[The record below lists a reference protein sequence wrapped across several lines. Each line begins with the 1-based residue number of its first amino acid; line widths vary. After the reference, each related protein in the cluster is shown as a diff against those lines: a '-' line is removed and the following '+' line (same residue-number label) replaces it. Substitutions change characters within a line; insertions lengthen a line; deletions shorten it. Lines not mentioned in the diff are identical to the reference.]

1 MRVFH
6 GPNNIG
12 GAAGVLAAAQRSLGV
27 EATSVCYATG
37 TYAFSTDRT
46 LQSGL
51 QSRLALLAMARE
63 FDVFHFYYGESLS
76 GARLVDIPWLRRAG
90 KQVYF
95 YFCGCDLRD
104 SKYVIANQ
112 EISACAECWP
122 MGCSA
127 NRELAV
133 SVARESDGVF
143 VSTPDLLDF
152 VPDATLLPQPLV
164 LDRFETL
171 RDEIEPDGGGPV
183 RVAHAPSSRRI
194 KGTHYVEEAVASLQD
209 RGMDVELVLVEGR
222 SYEESLAIYASCH
235 VGVDQMLIGAYGGF
249 AVEMMALGKPA
260 VCYLS
265 PRVLERY
272 PVRPPIVSAE
282 PTMLADVLADLI
294 ERRAEWPTIGAAG
307 IDYVHA
313 VHDARAVA
321 QVALDRYALGGRG

>member
-12 GAAGVLAAAQRSLGV
+12 GAAGVLAAAQRELGAD
-27 EATSVCYATG
+27 ATSVCYATG
-37 TYAFSTDRT
+37 SYAFATDRT
-46 LQSGL
+46 LQTGL
-51 QSRLALLAMARE
+51 RSRLSLLAMARE

-104 SKYVIANQ
+104 SKAVIANQ

-133 SVARESDGVF
+133 AVAKESDGVF

-152 VPDATLLPQPLV
+152 IPDATLLPQPLV
-164 LDRFETL
+164 LDRFAGL
-171 RDEIEPDGGGPV
+171 RERTAPDAGGTV
-183 RVAHAPSSRRI
+183 RIAHAPSSRRI
-194 KGTHYVEEAVASLQD
+194 KGTRYVEEAIETLQG
-209 RGMDVELVLVEGR
+209 RGVDVELVLVEGR
-222 SYEESLAIYASCH
+222 TYDQSLDIYTSCH
-235 VGVDQMLIGAYGGF
+235 LGVDQMLIGAYGGF

-260 VCYLS
+260 VCYLR
-265 PRVLERY
+265 PDVVERY
-272 PVRPPIVSAE
+272 SARPPIVSAE
-282 PTMLADVLADLI
+282 PATLADVLADLI
-294 ERRAEWPTIGAAG
+294 ERRSEWPALGAAG
-307 IDYVHA
+307 VDYAHA
-313 VHDARAVA
+313 VHDAHAVA
-321 QVALDRYALGGRG
+321 RIALDRYAQGGRR